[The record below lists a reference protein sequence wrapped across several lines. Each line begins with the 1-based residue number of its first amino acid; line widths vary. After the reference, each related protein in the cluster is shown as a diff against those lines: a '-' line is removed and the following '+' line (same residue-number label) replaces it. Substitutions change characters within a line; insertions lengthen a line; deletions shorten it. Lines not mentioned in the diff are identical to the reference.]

1 MQQRRR
7 FAPGWALWVFT
18 LIFLPILLSLGVWQL
33 DRAGQKRLLQA
44 QTEQQRQQPA
54 IPLSELQTTTD
65 PAWRALQLT
74 GQFDPERIWLL
85 DNRTRNGQAGVEVL
99 QLFHDQPSNQ
109 LLVINRGWLAW
120 PDRRQ
125 LPGVPT
131 PEGNLDLWAEVLPD
145 AEQGFRLH
153 SPETAGWPR
162 LIAHLDPAVLAEQAG
177 RALPPWTARLQPGSA
192 GALRLE
198 WPALSMSAS
207 QHHGYAV
214 QWFALAGAL
223 LILFIWAGCR
233 PEPRGKQQP

>member
-1 MQQRRR
+1 MPHGWAEPMQQRRR

-44 QTEQQRQQPA
+44 QTEQQRHQPA

-120 PDRRQ
+120 
-125 LPGVPT
+125 
-131 PEGNLDLWAEVLPD
+131 
-145 AEQGFRLH
+145 
-153 SPETAGWPR
+153 
-162 LIAHLDPAVLAEQAG
+162 
-177 RALPPWTARLQPGSA
+177 
-192 GALRLE
+192 
-198 WPALSMSAS
+198 
-207 QHHGYAV
+207 
-214 QWFALAGAL
+214 
-223 LILFIWAGCR
+223 
-233 PEPRGKQQP
+233 